1 MPSFRTGVV
10 AEITSSRRGLQRL
23 EVACGDGS
31 RRKAYV
37 LTQLIGE
44 VEVGH
49 RVVINTTAV
58 DLGLGTGGWD
68 VVHWNL
74 EHDAID
80 LPGSGHIIKLR
91 YTSLQAD
98 VGAAE
103 ENEGHDTPPSLGGLP
118 VVACGLHSQLAPVA
132 VAFRHAAPGKRIAYV
147 MTEAA
152 ALPLALSDLVAALV
166 ERDLLAGTITAGQAF
181 GGDCEAVNVRSALDL
196 ALTRLHADAVVV
208 APGPGGVG
216 TGTRHGFSAMEV
228 ASVIDLA
235 AGGGARPIAALRSSA
250 FDPRPRHRGLSDH
263 SVVALEHA
271 QAGAVLAVPRGTAL
285 PTLPARHTVVEVD
298 VLNVADQLSEA
309 GIDVKSMGRGPA
321 DDLPFFMFAAAAG
334 AAAAGMVGS

>member
-1 MPSFRTGVV
+1 V
-10 AEITSSRRGLQRL
+10 AEITLTRRGLQR
-23 EVACGDGS
+23 VIVDCAGAK
-31 RRKAYV
+31 RRAYV

-44 VEVGH
+44 VGVGD
-49 RVVINTTAV
+49 RVVVNTTAV
-58 DLGLGTGGWD
+58 ELGLGTGGWD

-74 EHDAID
+74 EHDALEI
-80 LPGSGHIIKLR
+80 PGNGHILKLR

-103 ENEGHDTPPSLGGLP
+103 EDESHDTPASLGGLP
-118 VVACGLHSQLAPVA
+118 VVICGLHSQLAPVT
-132 VAFRHAAPGKRIAYV
+132 VAFRNAAPGKRLAYV

-152 ALPLALSDLVAALV
+152 ALPVALSDLVAALT
-166 ERDLLAGTITAGQAF
+166 EGGLLAGTITAGQAF

-196 ALTRLHADAVVV
+196 AITRIRADAVVV

-216 TGTRHGFSAMEV
+216 TGTRHGFSAIEV

-235 AGGGARPIAALRSSA
+235 TAGGGRPIAALRSSA

-271 QAGAVLAVPRGTAL
+271 QSGALLAVPRATAL
-285 PTLPARHTVVEVD
+285 PALPSRHSVVEFD
-298 VLNVADQLSEA
+298 VPDVAAQLTAA
-309 GIDVKSMGRGPA
+309 GIAVKSMGRGPA
-321 DDLPFFMFAAAAG
+321 DDLPFFTFAAAAG
-334 AAAAGMVGS
+334 VAAAGMLGS